1 MLTVFQLLLSLVT
14 RQTEDDKRDTTN
26 EQAPDSQLERPQNQ
40 SENAEETHPNSSDQG
55 KLDVGNDAV
64 AAPEGLLG
72 AANEESER
80 SDAANPS
87 PIASNTG
94 ETEPE
99 ASDES
104 AGIEQT
110 RVFVIDNSIAESK
123 DGPSDV
129 GVDTLPPS
137 ELLGD
142 ITTESGGEVTEAPAG
157 IVANTVEAAESHDET
172 TPPSDGAIDVDASGI
187 TNQMPETVNP
197 VASESSEVAEESIGA
212 PAEAT
217 TSEEVASSNVSE
229 VQPSESPEIDS
240 QISETDISVATES
253 PAETEVT
260 ATDQSE
266 PTALEQE
273 TSPKG
278 IEIPLGFGVIDEI
291 HNFVNAS
298 GSIRTQGA
306 EQVVVNREDSAG
318 GIAKPSIVQQPREAG
333 VTRSEHRL
341 SLPQVGTEDTLI
353 LHFSIGLRDA
363 SDSEDRSTGS
373 SGVRFSIQISGERRI
388 GGDVNESKWNDHAI
402 DLSKHAGKEIRVTFL
417 TACDARKEGDNNTT
431 LWGNPRIL
439 KLTRTSSD
447 VEKDKTEPTAMKGLV
462 IGSFSGMKP
471 AREDG
476 SSAAGPNGALSVEE
490 FACESPTPVSQI
502 ADEISQRMVSEAQTR
517 GFSIEPPSQEFGVV
531 LYAELPKFELSGLG
545 LNTALVTVSEDF
557 EVQCTL
563 RNTGTVD
570 LSPANQTSV
579 AINRVKLRRG
589 RHVYPIKALDAGD
602 ETRLVWNLRR
612 FSRESTAQ
620 ISVVLKYQT
629 PTGEVR
635 QTLDT
640 VIEIQP
646 AAPKVPSQIIPEL
659 HTHNLQEHV
668 VLGNKHLR
676 LLFVQGTRGFEYI
689 TLFAARHGSYR
700 QAATSHA
707 MTTIRYKNSKNEAD
721 QLRIIPTIYRLA
733 GNSLGESIVIL
744 AGEQQD
750 ADGVNWR
757 FETHFS
763 LAEDDKYVRTESSV
777 STSSQREILAFDG
790 PMLHAGD
797 RGYGEAKTA
806 ALFPGLEFLGTDEPS
821 SNTRDVVPPYSNRLV
836 PHPYKITVPLMAVEY
851 KKTLIGLAWNPLETW
866 DSEHTMLSAVF
877 ASPNWHEKQQN
888 HLMGLF
894 LPAAGG
900 WVEENCLEAST
911 PYTLKA
917 NRQLTIRAHI
927 IINGN
932 ASISDA
938 ISHWTDV
945 YGAPEP
951 LEPPRSDEDQL
962 ALSRHGFMCAARNK
976 AAGESRRVVNSAA
989 ANLPGI
995 ATLMWYDY
1003 LATRED
1009 AAKQHALAP
1018 TGSTIHESGKGGAI
1032 APTMSQS
1039 LNWELPF
1046 YLGNVETGLEHLEET
1061 TRALIET
1068 QEDDGRWRY
1077 RLTTESA
1084 NGLGR
1089 NGETVLGICAHFAFV
1104 LLKHA
1109 RISGSENSLNAGLK
1123 ALKGMDR
1130 FKVPR
1135 GAQASE
1141 SPLKTPN
1148 LLAAAYA
1155 VGAYVEAHVITD
1167 DKRHIERA
1175 EYWAK
1180 SGLAF
1185 IYHWNLPDRPAMRF
1199 ASVPMFGTTFETR
1212 AWFGVPSQSSGLV
1225 YAYQL
1230 LHLARHSQRFD
1241 WARIAEGVVH
1251 SGMHQQRT
1259 EGEFRG
1265 TYPDSLHESCKEGR
1279 PPYISPEN
1287 IMANLYTLRGQ
1298 DPDIS
1303 TAIIRH
1309 ENGRIHLSSGAQI
1322 ETSSRD
1328 GDGRLHFK
1336 LSYVYSETSHTII
1349 TGYGRIPSAVKAHNQ
1364 DLSCVE
1370 NLEAAESGWLYR
1382 QEKDIV
1388 FVKFK
1393 HKASEIAFEV
1403 LPPQA
1408 EESPQTD
1415 EGLQE
1420 QPAEEVA
1427 SSSNT
1432 NDVATAETPESEA

>member
-14 RQTEDDKRDTTN
+14 RQTEDDKHDTTD
-26 EQAPDSQLERPQNQ
+26 EQAPDSQLKQTQNQ

-55 KLDVGNDAV
+55 TLEVGNDAV
-64 AAPEGLLG
+64 SEPEELLG

-87 PIASNTG
+87 PIASKTG
-94 ETEPE
+94 ETEPK

-110 RVFVIDNSIAESK
+110 RVFGIDNSIAESK
-123 DGPSDV
+123 DGPNDV
-129 GVDTLPPS
+129 GVDTLPPNEPMGDKTSGS
-137 ELLGD
+137 E
-142 ITTESGGEVTEAPAG
+142 GEVTEAPAS

-197 VASESSEVAEESIGA
+197 VASLSSEVGEESIGA

-229 VQPSESPEIDS
+229 VQPSETPEIES
-240 QISETDISVATES
+240 QISETDISVAPES

-273 TSPKG
+273 TSPKV

-291 HNFVNAS
+291 HNFVDTS
-298 GSIRTQGA
+298 GSNRTQGA

-318 GIAKPSIVQQPREAG
+318 GIAKPSIVQQPHEEG

-388 GGDVNESKWNDHAI
+388 GGVVTESKWNDHAI
-402 DLSKHAGKEIRVTFL
+402 DLSKHAGKEIQVTFL
-417 TACDARKEGDNNTT
+417 TACDARKDGDNNTT

-439 KLTRTSSD
+439 KLTLTSSA
-447 VEKDKTEPTAMKGLV
+447 VEKGKTEPTAMKGLV
-462 IGSFSGMKP
+462 IGSFNGMKP
-471 AREDG
+471 AGEDG

-531 LYAELPKFELSGLG
+531 LYAELPKFELSALG

-602 ETRLVWNLRR
+602 ETKLVWNLRR

-707 MTTIRYKNSKNEAD
+707 MTTIRYQNSKNEAD

-750 ADGVNWR
+750 TDGVNWC
-757 FETHFS
+757 FETRFS
-763 LAEDDKYVRTESSV
+763 LAEDDKYVRT
-777 STSSQREILAFDG
+777 
-790 PMLHAGD
+790 
-797 RGYGEAKTA
+797 
-806 ALFPGLEFLGTDEPS
+806 
-821 SNTRDVVPPYSNRLV
+821 
-836 PHPYKITVPLMAVEY
+836 
-851 KKTLIGLAWNPLETW
+851 
-866 DSEHTMLSAVF
+866 
-877 ASPNWHEKQQN
+877 
-888 HLMGLF
+888 
-894 LPAAGG
+894 
-900 WVEENCLEAST
+900 
-911 PYTLKA
+911 
-917 NRQLTIRAHI
+917 
-927 IINGN
+927 
-932 ASISDA
+932 
-938 ISHWTDV
+938 
-945 YGAPEP
+945 
-951 LEPPRSDEDQL
+951 
-962 ALSRHGFMCAARNK
+962 
-976 AAGESRRVVNSAA
+976 
-989 ANLPGI
+989 GI
-995 ATLMWYDY
+995 
-1003 LATRED
+1003 
-1009 AAKQHALAP
+1009 QCF
-1018 TGSTIHESGKGGAI
+1018 
-1032 APTMSQS
+1032 
-1039 LNWELPF
+1039 N
-1046 YLGNVETGLEHLEET
+1046 
-1061 TRALIET
+1061 
-1068 QEDDGRWRY
+1068 
-1077 RLTTESA
+1077 
-1084 NGLGR
+1084 
-1089 NGETVLGICAHFAFV
+1089 
-1104 LLKHA
+1104 
-1109 RISGSENSLNAGLK
+1109 
-1123 ALKGMDR
+1123 
-1130 FKVPR
+1130 
-1135 GAQASE
+1135 
-1141 SPLKTPN
+1141 
-1148 LLAAAYA
+1148 
-1155 VGAYVEAHVITD
+1155 
-1167 DKRHIERA
+1167 
-1175 EYWAK
+1175 
-1180 SGLAF
+1180 
-1185 IYHWNLPDRPAMRF
+1185 
-1199 ASVPMFGTTFETR
+1199 
-1212 AWFGVPSQSSGLV
+1212 
-1225 YAYQL
+1225 
-1230 LHLARHSQRFD
+1230 
-1241 WARIAEGVVH
+1241 
-1251 SGMHQQRT
+1251 
-1259 EGEFRG
+1259 
-1265 TYPDSLHESCKEGR
+1265 
-1279 PPYISPEN
+1279 
-1287 IMANLYTLRGQ
+1287 
-1298 DPDIS
+1298 
-1303 TAIIRH
+1303 
-1309 ENGRIHLSSGAQI
+1309 
-1322 ETSSRD
+1322 
-1328 GDGRLHFK
+1328 
-1336 LSYVYSETSHTII
+1336 
-1349 TGYGRIPSAVKAHNQ
+1349 
-1364 DLSCVE
+1364 
-1370 NLEAAESGWLYR
+1370 
-1382 QEKDIV
+1382 
-1388 FVKFK
+1388 
-1393 HKASEIAFEV
+1393 
-1403 LPPQA
+1403 
-1408 EESPQTD
+1408 
-1415 EGLQE
+1415 
-1420 QPAEEVA
+1420 
-1427 SSSNT
+1427 
-1432 NDVATAETPESEA
+1432 